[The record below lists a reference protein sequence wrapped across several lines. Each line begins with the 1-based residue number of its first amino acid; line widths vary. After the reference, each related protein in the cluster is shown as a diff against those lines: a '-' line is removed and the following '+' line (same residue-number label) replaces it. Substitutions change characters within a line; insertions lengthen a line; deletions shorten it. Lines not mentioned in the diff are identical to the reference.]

1 MGEGNWSHKVQ
12 NALAEGDQRSAEKVL
27 LELVG
32 RIPPR
37 WKAVDRDENGVY
49 ALSLW
54 DEDELGCWMK
64 HHPGVAARR
73 LPDSF
78 SFAYFCLA
86 NLADRRGDE
95 KAALHFLECA
105 LDLEPDHPLLW
116 ARKGAW
122 LIEEGR
128 LHEAMNCF
136 EKAEGIRPWA
146 PPQQRAWILRE
157 KAFVLVEFGQLT
169 EAERTLFHSLELE
182 PDHEAALLELEAIAA
197 LRQRGVGQSLWFAPR
212 FAHAARN

>member
-1 MGEGNWSHKVQ
+1 MPEANWSHRVQ
-12 NALAEGDQRSAEKVL
+12 DALAAGNPRVAEKVL
-27 LELVG
+27 LELVA
-32 RIPPR
+32 RVPAR
-37 WKAVDRDENGVY
+37 WKAVDRDPEGVY
-49 ALSLW
+49 TLSLW
-54 DEDELGCWMK
+54 DEEELGCWLR
-64 HHPGVAARR
+64 HHPGATTRR
-73 LPDSF
+73 KPDSF

-95 KAALHFLECA
+95 RAALHFLDCA

-146 PPQQRAWILRE
+146 PPHQRAWILRE
-157 KAFVLVEFGQLT
+157 KAFVLVEFGQLN
-169 EAERTLFHSLELE
+169 EAERTLHQSLELE

-197 LRQRGVGQSLWFAPR
+197 LRRRGSGQPLWFAPR